1 MFYTGEAIEDDS
13 DDDDSEVRNSTKYE
27 FEMVFNFFKNYFTDF
42 TWSILDYSVLTVTMG
57 RRIS

>member
-27 FEMVFNFFKNYFTDF
+27 FEVVFKFLKNYFTDF
-42 TWSILDYSVLTVTMG
+42 TWSILEYSVLTVTMG
-57 RRIS
+57 R